1 MWIFPN
7 RTQPALV
14 AQLVEQVTLNHR
26 VQGSSPCGGIGIE
39 IPEIAAPS
47 GAIIAGIFAFLV
59 LLPRTAPANDV
70 VSNCDST
77 FVLPPECTKASVNT
91 CLLFAYATHRL
102 ADEREIRSRNSTCKV
117 DSLAKVLGSR

>member
-1 MWIFPN
+1 MRLFWK

-59 LLPRTAPANDV
+59 LLRSPGFAPMSPPALPPFATGAV
-70 VSNCDST
+70 VS
-77 FVLPPECTKASVNT
+77 
-91 CLLFAYATHRL
+91 
-102 ADEREIRSRNSTCKV
+102 
-117 DSLAKVLGSR
+117 